1 MNHPV
6 LLPADEHAKRVTK
19 ARDAMARHGLDA
31 LLISDNANIYYF
43 TGRVYSGYLYIPA
56 SGDVQFF
63 VRRPIGLEGNGVQ
76 YIRKPEQ
83 MAGHISDNPST
94 IGYELDLLP
103 YESALRLMEVF
114 PAAKPVNASPLMRE
128 TRAVKTPMEIGLIR
142 QSGIRQTEV
151 YRRIPRMYQEG
162 MTDLELQVEIERTSR
177 LEGCLGQFRISGD
190 SMELF
195 MANVLCG
202 DNADAPTPYDFAMGG
217 AGLDPSLPV
226 GCDGSTIKP
235 GMTVMVDANGNY
247 TGYMTDMTRVFYLEH
262 VGELARRAHDC
273 SIRIC
278 RELAAMGRPG
288 VEAKALD
295 ERARAIVSEERLE
308 DYFMGHRQHAGFIGH
323 GVGIEINELPVIAPR
338 SRDILHENNVVALE
352 PKFVIPHV
360 GAVGIENTYL
370 VTTSGM
376 TPLTT
381 APEELINLE

>member
-1 MNHPV
+1 MNPLV
-6 LLPADEHAKRVTK
+6 LLPAAEHAMRVSK

-56 SGDVQFF
+56 TDDVQFF
-63 VRRPIGLEGNGVQ
+63 VRRPIGLDGDGVQ

-83 MAGHISDNPST
+83 MAEHINGNPST

-103 YESALRLMEVF
+103 YESALRLMKVF
-114 PAAKPVNASPLMRE
+114 PEAKPVNASPLMRE

-262 VGELARRAHDC
+262 VSELARRAHDC

-278 RELAAMGRPG
+278 RELAAMGCPG

-295 ERARAIVSEERLE
+295 ERARAIVAEEKLE

-338 SRDILHENNVVALE
+338 SRDILQENNVVALE

-370 VTTSGM
+370 VTPDGM
-376 TPLTT
+376 VPLTT

>member
-323 GVGIEINELPVIAPR
+323 GVGIEINEQPVIAPR